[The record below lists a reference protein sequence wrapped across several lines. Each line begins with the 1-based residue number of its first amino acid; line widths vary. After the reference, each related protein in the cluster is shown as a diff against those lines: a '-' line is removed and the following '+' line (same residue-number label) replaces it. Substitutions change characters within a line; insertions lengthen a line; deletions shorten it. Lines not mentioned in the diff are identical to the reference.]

1 MPFPLD
7 NRIFVL
13 FDASY
18 YQDHDTYIH
27 LAFDA
32 VNFDHQTPKGK
43 TKATC
48 DLMGTILKRAGP
60 NRTHYINFSRTTPNI
75 SNMPAFILKSTTKDL
90 AMSGLKVKQEA
101 EKPSR

>member
-1 MPFPLD
+1 MSC
-7 NRIFVL
+7 
-13 FDASY
+13 DA
-18 YQDHDTYIH
+18 DD
-27 LAFDA
+27 
-32 VNFDHQTPKGK
+32 FDHPTPKGK

-60 NRTHYINFSRTTPNI
+60 NKTHYINFSRTTPNI

-101 EKPSR
+101 EKSAR